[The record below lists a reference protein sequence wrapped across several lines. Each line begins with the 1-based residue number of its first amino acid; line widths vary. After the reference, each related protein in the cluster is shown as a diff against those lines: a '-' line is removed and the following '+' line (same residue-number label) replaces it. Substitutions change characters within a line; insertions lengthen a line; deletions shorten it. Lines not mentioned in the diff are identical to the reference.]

1 MATKPGQARIDATAR
16 AVIDCAADPIIA
28 LGKDKTVCVWN
39 PAAERMFGWTAAEV
53 LGLEPPIIPR
63 ELRAEHNAVL
73 ERVANGVDV
82 SLVTRRICKA
92 GEVVDVRIDTSD
104 LVDAAGG
111 RLGWLSVCHR
121 SGEDATVRHYM
132 AERARLVR
140 RLGDVVADMNAELD
154 LEAVLDRIAA
164 SLREL
169 TRADAGGF
177 ALVEG
182 DRLRLVSMDGL
193 PAELRG
199 RTADLQT
206 SLVGELMRSG
216 NSVLMR
222 TGDSGEF
229 DDLIWSA
236 LAGLHTITL
245 SLSHVAGRPYG
256 ALYALYSRR
265 KVGHVELE
273 LLELLAGHASVAL
286 SNATAFSEVVRQR
299 AHERAVIDGSADG
312 IAVLDGD
319 GLVRQW
325 NRAAHAL
332 TGVSSAQATGKP
344 PPFPLPEPGATLTCR
359 LPNNRWMDVLCTVL
373 DGRDEQVIDFRD
385 VTAAKELEDA
395 KDLFLATTSHEL
407 RTPITVVQGFASTLA
422 NRWDKLPDVDRR
434 GAVKTIAER
443 AESLGRL
450 VDQLLLGSRA
460 GANRLSVNHEPFDL
474 ARVLLDAAA
483 VFRPLSDKHAL
494 ITDIPGDLPA
504 AYGDAAA
511 TDSIVS
517 QLLENA
523 LKYSPDG
530 GAIKISV
537 RVQSP
542 DDNLVVPGPEPVD
555 AALPDAGQIVVT
567 VLDEGIGIVAADL
580 ERVFDRFVQGD
591 AGDRR
596 RFGGIGL
603 GLYIVRQLARAQGGD
618 VTAARRHGGGTAMT
632 LVLRRASS
640 RLPAAALPARNN
652 PRANGADVA
661 AGSEGAIETTST
673 IETTSAIEG
682 NGTGGTNGA
691 STAKGA
697 PPRPARPRPV
707 LPWSSLARP
716 ILSHPRKSPDDQGA
730 DGPRQD
736 EHT

>member
-1 MATKPGQARIDATAR
+1 VRRSRKVTTEPGQARLDATAR
-16 AVIDCAADPIIA
+16 AVIECAADPIIA
-28 LGKDKTVCVWN
+28 LRKDRTVCVWN
-39 PAAERMFGWTAAEV
+39 QAAERMFGWTAAEV

-73 ERVANGVDV
+73 EKVANGEPV
-82 SLVTRRICKA
+82 SLATRRICKA
-92 GEVVDVRIDTSD
+92 GEVLDLRIDTSD
-104 LVDAAGG
+104 LVDAAGD
-111 RLGWLSVCHR
+111 RLGWISVCHQ
-121 SGEDATVRHYM
+121 SGEDGAVRQYM

-140 RLGDVVADMNAELD
+140 RLGDVVADLNAELD
-154 LEAVLDRIAA
+154 LEVVLDRIAA

-177 ALVEG
+177 VLIDG
-182 DRLRLVSMDGL
+182 DQLRLVSMDGL

-199 RTADLQT
+199 RTADLPT

-216 NSVLMR
+216 NTVLMR
-222 TGDSGEF
+222 TGEF

-236 LAGLHTITL
+236 LDGLHTITV
-245 SLSHVAGRPYG
+245 SLSHVAGKPYG

-265 KVGHVELE
+265 QVGHVELE

-319 GLVRQW
+319 GFVRQW

-332 TGVSSAQATGKP
+332 TGVSAAQVSGKP
-344 PPFPLPEPGATLTCR
+344 PPFPLPEPGATVTYR
-359 LPNNRWMDVLCTVL
+359 LPNSRWIDVLCTVL
-373 DGRDEQVIDFRD
+373 DGRDEQIIDFRD
-385 VTAAKELEDA
+385 VTASKELEEA

-422 NRWDKLPDVDRR
+422 NRWDKMLDSDRR
-434 GAVKTIAER
+434 GAVQTIAER
-443 AESLGRL
+443 AESLGKL

-460 GANRLSVNHEPFDL
+460 GANRLTVNDEPFDL
-474 ARVLLDAAA
+474 AHLLLDTAR
-483 VFRPLSDKHAL
+483 VFQPLSESHLLATE
-494 ITDIPGDLPA
+494 IAGDLPL

-530 GAIKISV
+530 GTVTIIARAK
-537 RVQSP
+537 P
-542 DDNLVVPGPEPVD
+542 DDAGLIEVLV
-555 AALPDAGQIVVT
+555 Q
-567 VLDEGIGIVAADL
+567 DEGIGIAPDDL
-580 ERVFDRFVQGD
+580 ERVFHRFVQGE

-603 GLYIVRQLARAQGGD
+603 GLYIVRQLAQAQGGE
-618 VTAARRHGGGTAMT
+618 VTALRRESGGTIMRLT
-632 LVLRRASS
+632 LRRALAESANAES
-640 RLPAAALPARNN
+640 AVETGAAIAANAGVEAGAGTAPEPGVASKAAATSA
-652 PRANGADVA
+652 ANGL
-661 AGSEGAIETTST
+661 AGRDDGHANGNSGA
-673 IETTSAIEG
+673 
-682 NGTGGTNGA
+682 NGVSSSSDHSSGTMTGA
-691 STAKGA
+691 
-697 PPRPARPRPV
+697 
-707 LPWSSLARP
+707 LPWSGLSRP
-716 ILSHPRKSPDDQGA
+716 LLPHPRRPGDAATS
-730 DGPRQD
+730 GP
-736 EHT
+736 E